1 MYSSNERLAVQEF
14 MHSFRKRLSSIKPN
28 FRLFKYPYAE
38 SNNKESN
45 DDEKETGI
53 STNMSALFVSS
64 AITGSAILYLPLA
77 LKESGWLGVFMII
90 ICGINSLYAGMILG
104 WCWNIMQES
113 WPEYKK
119 PNEIPYPEMGRRAV
133 GDWMKFMAIIDV
145 FCSSFFI
152 LLLLIGFF
160 FDKERIGPVKYPP
173 PTFSSFTMSFG
184 SLMFSYAG
192 GGVYPTIQNAMENKK
207 MFPQSVFTGFLSY
220 GHSLGSDITQT
231 LEKNENLKGLAH
243 FLQVL
248 SLTQLTTTLI
258 IYLNPTFQILEY
270 LLECPK
276 RKSTL
281 RKLLQ
286 LNDSSRRPGE

>member
-1 MYSSNERLAVQEF
+1 MKSSKESQSKEKTGNFGFFTFKNLNLRKKMYSSNERLAVQEF

-133 GDWMKFMAIIDV
+133 GDWMKYMVMV
-145 FCSSFFI
+145 FLIASQVGTCIVYFVLISKHIEAASSEKLKFCYMMI
-152 LLLLIGFF
+152 LALFLISPLTWF
-160 FDKERIGPVKYPP
+160 RT
-173 PTFSSFTMSFG
+173 PTEFW
-184 SLMFSYAG
+184 
-192 GGVYPTIQNAMENKK
+192 
-207 MFPQSVFTGFLSY
+207 
-220 GHSLGSDITQT
+220 
-231 LEKNENLKGLAH
+231 
-243 FLQVL
+243 
-248 SLTQLTTTLI
+248 
-258 IYLNPTFQILEY
+258 
-270 LLECPK
+270 
-276 RKSTL
+276 
-281 RKLLQ
+281 
-286 LNDSSRRPGE
+286 